1 MAPTTVKEIERAIE
15 TLTPREIEEL
25 YAWLDQHYPQP
36 IDLRLRSDLTAGR
49 LDAAIDRA
57 LEDEKNGRVRP
68 L

>member
-1 MAPTTVKEIERAIE
+1 MAPTTVKEIERAIQS
-15 TLTPREIEEL
+15 LSPKEIEEL
-25 YAWLDQHYPQP
+25 YAWLDQHYTQP
-36 IDLRLRSDLTAGR
+36 IDARLQSDLAAGR